1 MDERICRWREKGEQ
15 KLEIP
20 EKRKR
25 GRPRKQTTQLNE
37 QKQRVAQKESDTPM
51 TRSKTKKKLEDNG
64 DTEVLRLIKDISFAN
79 YTTVKSIENIENE
92 NKLNQ
97 YLLASLRREPATF
110 EKTITGNEREK
121 WKNAAIEELESVYAN
136 QVWTLVDRPTE
147 MLDGKRANIVDS
159 RWVFK
164 KKLKADRSTKYK
176 ARLMIREC
184 KDKNVY
190 DLKETYAP
198 VSRHW
203 LDIY

>member
-79 YTTVKSIENIENE
+79 YTTVKNIENIENE
-92 NKLNQ
+92 DKLNQ
-97 YLLASLRREPATF
+97 YLLASLHREPATF

-121 WKNAAIEELESVYAN
+121 WKNAVIEELESVYAN
-136 QVWTLVDRPTE
+136 QVWTLIDRPTE
-147 MLDGKRANIVDS
+147 MLDGK
-159 RWVFK
+159 
-164 KKLKADRSTKYK
+164 
-176 ARLMIREC
+176 
-184 KDKNVY
+184 
-190 DLKETYAP
+190 
-198 VSRHW
+198 
-203 LDIY
+203 